1 MIWVGFA
8 RLAKNVRV
16 GFVAN
21 PLILAFRGTKV
32 LPSACASVRDLAGY
46 PGTVEISTSI
56 PKFIAIQPRIKRPIS
71 QSIPLAPAE
80 IRDAVFRELIKISP
94 ASNYR
99 EELVTGPG
107 GLLSLIQRYSRFM
120 KSPHPV
126 EQEKAEVELNQLMD
140 RIRVITEAT
149 LLTTGFHTHKR
160 QWRKM
165 RNG

>member
-1 MIWVGFA
+1 VSDLWQTHLFWLFEGRRYFHLHA
-8 RLAKNVRV
+8 RQCGISRAIPERWKYPRPYRNSLHSNSTKN
-16 GFVAN
+16 
-21 PLILAFRGTKV
+21 
-32 LPSACASVRDLAGY
+32 
-46 PGTVEISTSI
+46 
-56 PKFIAIQPRIKRPIS
+56 KRPIS